1 MCLQW
6 VCVTLSFSKKSS
18 LRPNV
23 EAQHSHGKTWGVQD
37 MGKNSRWIECGSGMT
52 MLCDAIVLW
61 CISERVRPNH
71 PSDIFKPRDGGT
83 IKMGGFFV
91 WTPSFERQ
99 GFVEKSWPLKTE
111 AKTNI
116 AFAFAIMWSPL
127 HSLDFVLCVWKV
139 FHSTQS
145 SKIFCPAESSPQIVP
160 TCIDT
165 WQEMVAG
172 QGKQLMLQA
181 WREDRWFSLEC
192 LRTWHGAALLTW
204 DSTTSNHG

>member
-71 PSDIFKPRDGGT
+71 PSDIFKPDGGT

-91 WTPSFERQ
+91 WTPFERQ

-116 AFAFAIMWSPL
+116 AFAPAIMWSPL

-145 SKIFCPAESSPQIVP
+145 SKVFCPAESSPQIVP
-160 TCIDT
+160 TCIEIHDRR
-165 WQEMVAG
+165 WWLVRVNSWCCRPGERIAG
-172 QGKQLMLQA
+172 
-181 WREDRWFSLEC
+181 FSLEC